1 MLIRLYFALV
11 LTALTY
17 AVFILI
23 GYAYISIEKNNK
35 LSGIYK
41 MVLIVLAYSFL
52 IRVIF
57 SKESICL

>member
-57 SKESICL
+57 SKG